1 MAIAGRRR
9 FLDQWARA
17 LDVTNDLDAMATLR
31 GLMNELDDAR
41 SQLQKTTRVL
51 AGAPDPDASNGA
63 TGAMT
68 ALEDAWRDLLVVERR
83 FAKHERGTKGG
94 K

>member
-17 LDVTNDLDAMATLR
+17 LDVTNDLDAMAKIR

-41 SQLQKTTRVL
+41 SQLQKTTGVL
-51 AGAPDPDASNGA
+51 ASVPDPDANSGA

-68 ALEDAWRDLLVVERR
+68 ALENAWGHLLVVERR
-83 FAKHERGTKGG
+83 FAKHERGG

>member
-17 LDVTNDLDAMATLR
+17 LGVTNDLDAMAKLR

-41 SQLQKTTRVL
+41 SQLQKTTQVL
-51 AGAPDPDASNGA
+51 AGVPDPDANNGA

-68 ALEDAWRDLLVVERR
+68 ALE
-83 FAKHERGTKGG
+83 KRGETCWSLNAGSPSTNED
-94 K
+94 

>member
-9 FLDQWARA
+9 LLDQWARA
-17 LDVTNDLDAMATLR
+17 LDVTNDLDAMHKLR
-31 GLMNELDDAR
+31 GLMNDLDDAR
-41 SQLQKTTRVL
+41 SQLQKTTKVL
-51 AGAPDPDASNGA
+51 ASVPDPDANTGA

-68 ALEDAWRDLLVVERR
+68 ALEQASAHLLQIERR
-83 FAKHERGTKGG
+83 FAKHERGG